1 MDGSRVGVSV
11 LVSFYFGLFN
21 AFQLK
26 SVFTLYIRHRSPSGL
41 VRLIRIF
48 GIILINPIQVLLI
61 FGSDSV
67 WFFLGSVRI
76 RL

>member
-1 MDGSRVGVSV
+1 MGVSV
-11 LVSFYFGLFN
+11 LVSFYFD

-26 SVFTLYIRHRSPSGL
+26 SVFTSYIRHRSPSGL

-48 GIILINPIQVLLI
+48 GIIFISPIQVLLI

-67 WFFLGSVRI
+67 WFLLDSVWI